1 MNPKVLIVIVVL
13 LVALLAVGVGMGAT
27 RQEEP
32 LSGEPPP
39 FVERLGKLFIREQ
52 PIEASDVLASSP
64 ANCREQLEQGEFTI
78 LEGSVCTL
86 VIGSSKDKA
95 RVLAL
100 ELTQGGQV
108 EITLDPN
115 GDKAL
120 KSRQTLDATERELT
134 LRFFEEGGVLEVACR
149 EGGTGGACRLTAR

>member
-32 LSGEPPP
+32 VSGEPPSL
-39 FVERLGKLFIREQ
+39 VERLGKLFVKEQ
-52 PIEASDVLASSP
+52 PVKVGDVLAGSP
-64 ANCREQLEQGEFTI
+64 AACRGQLEQGEFAI
-78 LEGSVCTL
+78 PEGSACTL
-86 VIGSSKDKA
+86 VIGSSSEKA

-100 ELTQGGQV
+100 ELVQGSEVGV
-108 EITLDPN
+108 TLDPN

-120 KSRQTLDATERELT
+120 KSKETLDAGDRETT
-134 LRFFEEGGVLEVACR
+134 LRLFEEGGVVEIACR
-149 EGGTGGACRLTAR
+149 DGGTEGTCRLAIR